1 MSGAELANEFLA
13 HWRALPR
20 DSFVPSLS
28 AFLDRPHPRFSP
40 WLFILDV
47 VSEENLPVRLFGT
60 RMADVTVLVSRRQ
73 NLHSPLI
80 ANAARAL
87 EEAQAAPMGIVITK

>member
-1 MSGAELANEFLA
+1 MARLVSVLREGADFIVM
-13 HWRALPR
+13 
-20 DSFVPSLS
+20 DCGSLV
-28 AFLDRPHPRFSP
+28 AGPDAAV
-40 WLFILDV
+40 IA
-47 VSEENLPVRLFGT
+47 
-60 RMADVTVLVSRRQ
+60 RMADVTVMVCRRQ

>member
-1 MSGAELANEFLA
+1 MAKLVSVLREGADFIVV
-13 HWRALPR
+13 
-20 DSFVPSLS
+20 DCGSLV
-28 AFLDRPHPRFSP
+28 AGPEAAV
-40 WLFILDV
+40 IA
-47 VSEENLPVRLFGT
+47 RL
-60 RMADVTVLVSRRQ
+60 ADVTILVSRRQ